1 MQWFSEK
8 YLTPVLIG
16 VRINFSYNRRRHV
29 MKYIRQF
36 GIIILI
42 SLIGE
47 LLKWLLPFPV
57 PASIY
62 GLVLMLL
69 ALSFHIIPLDA
80 VKDSGRF
87 LIDIM
92 PLMFIPAAVGLLNS
106 WGVLKPVFLPVLLI
120 TIITT
125 IAVMAVTGR
134 VTQFVIKKE
143 RKRKEAFH
151 ERSS

>member
-1 MQWFSEK
+1 
-8 YLTPVLIG
+8 
-16 VRINFSYNRRRHV
+16 

-42 SLIGE
+42 SLMGE
-47 LLKWLLPFPV
+47 LLKWLLPLPI

-69 ALSFHIIPLDA
+69 ALGLHIIPLDA
-80 VKDSGRF
+80 VKDAGRF

-92 PLMFIPAAVGLLNS
+92 PLMFIPAAVGLMNS

-120 TIITT
+120 TIIST
-125 IAVMAVTGR
+125 IVVMAVTGR
-134 VTQFVIKKE
+134 VTQFIIKRE
-143 RKRKEAFH
+143 RKRKEAVN
-151 ERSS
+151 ERSN